1 MRKTVLFAAM
11 TFAGA
16 VGLPVSAAGMEAAMA
31 TSVGMG
37 DTVRSNPDDPGSVYA
52 APGMVW
58 LGERFDLGAGGGLG
72 TDGVRTLQ
80 VGAYDGQTSNV
91 GLGVSWLV
99 RRLEQSPAEDDLPG
113 WRRKGESF
121 SDEVESSV
129 IAATL
134 GGGGVH
140 HLFGFGVG
148 LRYYYRSSTLFGS
161 DQSFNVAPSIAG
173 VLADHWTVSLTVE
186 NPLPLDYAD
195 APMAVGTGT
204 RWQPT
209 SGFAVAVDTLT
220 DLGSVPGEVRFTPM
234 VGMEAR
240 VHEAVPLRVGWLQD
254 GLSQTQF
261 ISAGIGASNESM
273 GFNYGVRLSP
283 WATDGVE
290 YMHRMSLRISM

>member
-1 MRKTVLFAAM
+1 M
-11 TFAGA
+11 TLAGTLALPA
-16 VGLPVSAAGMEAAMA
+16 VAAGMEASMA

-58 LGERFDLGAGGGLG
+58 LGERFDLGVGGGLG
-72 TDGVRTLQ
+72 TDDVRVLQ

-99 RRLEQSPAEDDLPG
+99 RRLEQSPSEGDLPG

-121 SDEVESSV
+121 SDQVESSV
-129 IAATL
+129 IAATV

-140 HLFGFGVG
+140 HMFGVGVG
-148 LRYYYRSSTLFGS
+148 LRYYYRSSTLFGA

-173 VLADHWTVSLTVE
+173 ILADHWTVSLTVE
-186 NPLPLDYAD
+186 NPLPLGYVD
-195 APMAVGTGT
+195 APLGVGTGT

-209 SGFAVAVDTLT
+209 SRFAVAIDTLT
-220 DLGSVPGEVRFTPM
+220 DLGTVPGEVRFTPM

-240 VHEAVPLRVGWLQD
+240 VHETVPVRVGWQQD
-254 GLSQTQF
+254 GPSQTQF
-261 ISAGIGASNESM
+261 VSLGIGASNESM
-273 GFNYGVRLSP
+273 GFNYGVRLNP
-283 WATDGVE
+283 WSTDGAE
-290 YMHRMSLRISM
+290 SMHRMSLRISM